1 MKHILNNL
9 TEQEKQAILEQHKG
23 GMKVVNENFSKLIKA
38 TLGDAK
44 PLVSEQDDKKDT
56 HRYETGTQTPGIEK
70 FMGNPSDETVSNG
83 LLNQLRND
91 PFGKGKIVIIFNG
104 EKFKEPG
111 AFMFK
116 IQRDSKSGICYKI
129 TSYEYNNRI
138 LINTQIKITAEVVEC
153 KKTTEPIK
161 ISGGTTPIKISGGTG
176 NDQTKPKPKVG
187 CRYKIVV
194 PRRPKTYNGGV
205 SEGSA
210 PGEPYDSEY
219 IRGFQEF
226 CSRKGLWKKDL
237 NNGTTVPC
245 SSKSIDGKWGCCSQ
259 TCYNILKK
267 QQPIPRPKP
276 RPGDD
281 EDFKGD
287 TLPSKNIPGSDCP
300 KSVNCMPGPGQRDSI
315 CKNPKVLE
323 MCKRLGTKVY
333 Y

>member
-9 TEQEKQAILEQHKG
+9 TEQEKQSILEQHKG

-70 FMGNPSDETVSNG
+70 FMENPSDETVSNG

-153 KKTTEPIK
+153 KKQNSPVKPPVKPPVTTD
-161 ISGGTTPIKISGGTG
+161 TTTIPPK
-176 NDQTKPKPKVG
+176 KPKKFCKHKMSIPFEGEVKMNERG
-187 CRYKIVV
+187 I
-194 PRRPKTYNGGV
+194 RR
-205 SEGSA
+205 
-210 PGEPYDSEY
+210 
-219 IRGFQEF
+219 FQEF
-226 CSRKGLWKKDL
+226 CSTFPAKNVWVREYSD
-237 NNGTTVPC
+237 GTTVPC
-245 SSKSIDGKWGCCSQ
+245 TSKDVDGKWGCCSQ
-259 TCYNILKK
+259 TCYVKTRK
-267 QQPIPRPKP
+267 QPIPRPKP

-281 EDFKGD
+281 EDYRGD
-287 TLPSKNIPGSDCP
+287 AEPSKNIPGSDCP

>member
-23 GMKVVNENFSKLIKA
+23 GMKVMNENFSKLIKA

-44 PLVSEQDDKKDT
+44 PLVSEQAGDQNT
-56 HRYETGTQTPGIEK
+56 HRYEAGVESPGIEK
-70 FMGNPSDETVSNG
+70 FIANPTDNTISNG

-91 PFGKGKIVIIFNG
+91 PYGKGKIVIIFNG
-104 EKFKEPG
+104 DKFKEPD
-111 AFMFK
+111 AFTGK
-116 IQRDSKSGICYKI
+116 ITRDSQSGKCYEI
-129 TSYEYNNRI
+129 TNYEYNNRFI
-138 LINTQIKITAEVVEC
+138 LNTQIKITAKSVEC
-153 KKTTEPIK
+153 KKQGSPVKPPVK

-176 NDQTKPKPKVG
+176 NDQTKPKVG
-187 CRYKIVV
+187 CKYKIVA
-194 PRRPKTYNGGV
+194 PKRPKTYEIG
-205 SEGSA
+205 A
-210 PGEPYDSEY
+210 GEPFDPAY
-219 IRGFQEF
+219 IKKFQEF
-226 CSRKGLWKKDL
+226 CSRRGLWKKDL
-237 NNGTTVPC
+237 ADGTTVPC

-259 TCYNILKK
+259 TCYNKT
-267 QQPIPRPKP
+267 QRPIP

-281 EDFKGD
+281 EDYRGD
-287 TLPSKNIPGSDCP
+287 AEPSKNIPGSDCP

>member
-9 TEQEKQAILEQHKG
+9 TDKEKQAILEQHKG
-23 GMKVVNENFSKLIKA
+23 GMKVMTESFSKLIKA

-56 HRYETGTQTPGIEK
+56 HRYDTGTQTPGIEK
-70 FMGNPSDETVSNG
+70 FMENPSDETVSNG

-116 IQRDSKSGICYKI
+116 IQRDSKSCTCYKI

-138 LINTQIKITAEVVEC
+138 MINTQIKITAEEVQC
-153 KKTTEPIK
+153 KKQTSPVK
-161 ISGGTTPIKISGGTG
+161 PPVKVSGGTG
-176 NDQTKPKPKVG
+176 NDQIKPKVG
-187 CRYKIVV
+187 CKYKIVI
-194 PRRPKTYNGGV
+194 PRRPKTYQDSV

-210 PGEPYDSEY
+210 PGEPYDSNY

-237 NNGTTVPC
+237 ADGTTVPC
-245 SSKSIDGKWGCCSQ
+245 TSKSIDGKWGCCSQ
-259 TCYNILKK
+259 TCYNTLKK
-267 QQPIPRPKP
+267 QKPKP
-276 RPGDD
+276 RPTDVD
-281 EDFKGD
+281 EKE
-287 TLPSKNIPGSDCP
+287 NIPGSDCP
-300 KSVNCMPGPGQRDSI
+300 KSVNCMPGPGPRNSI
-315 CKNPKVLE
+315 CSNPKVLE